1 VQFYNLCD
9 FQLEGGSV
17 MPQLRIA
24 YETQGKL
31 SPARDNVIVLLHD
44 ALEDHHAFDSLI
56 GPGKTFDANR

>member
-1 VQFYNLCD
+1 
-9 FQLEGGSV
+9 